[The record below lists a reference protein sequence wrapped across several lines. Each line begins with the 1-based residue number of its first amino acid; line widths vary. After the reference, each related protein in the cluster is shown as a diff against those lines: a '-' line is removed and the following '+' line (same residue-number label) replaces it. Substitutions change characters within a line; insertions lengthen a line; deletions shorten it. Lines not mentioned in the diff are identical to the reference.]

1 MDPHVL
7 HNSIGNITL
16 VDKTGNHQFLSKYDV
31 VLLYFSAH
39 WCPPCREFTPR
50 LKQFYE
56 NLPRGSVKIV
66 FVSWDKSHE
75 EFTSYFYNEHGDWL
89 AVNFNSNRQE
99 LGQKYGIEG
108 IPALLLINNKTGD
121 SCLSQDMLRSQI
133 SSPSTNHLDAL
144 LEWEKASVAPYRL
157 PYGQLV
163 KIYFLKSKPEFNG
176 KEGKVVGW
184 KEKRCIV
191 KIGSNEELALKRE
204 NLFPIGVK
212 DKLSGNSI
220 IKPVTEDRTQ
230 YFVVDSNKIEE
241 IVEIDSIEL
250 DAGTP
255 VVLRK
260 LTTTKWNGASG
271 VIQGAMEDE
280 KYFVYMNS
288 REILKIKK
296 ANIFV

>member
-7 HNSIGNITL
+7 HSYIGNTTL
-16 VDKTGNHQFLSKYDV
+16 VDKTGTHQYLTKYDI

-50 LKQFYE
+50 LKQFYN

-66 FVSWDKSHE
+66 FVSWDKSNE
-75 EFTSYFYNEHGDWL
+75 EFTSYFHNEHGDWL
-89 AVNFNSNRQE
+89 AVNFSSNRQE

-108 IPALLLINNKTGD
+108 IPALLLIDNKTGD
-121 SCLSQDMLRSQI
+121 SCLSQDRLRSQI
-133 SSPSTNHLDAL
+133 STPATNQIDAL
-144 LEWEKASVAPYRL
+144 LEWEKSSAVPYRL
-157 PYGQLV
+157 AHGLPV
-163 KIYFLKSKPEFNG
+163 IICFLKSKPELNG

-191 KIGSNEELALKRE
+191 KIGNNEELALKRD
-204 NLFPIGVK
+204 NLFPSGIK
-212 DKLSGNSI
+212 DKISGKSI
-220 IKPVTEDRTQ
+220 IKPVTEDRTN
-230 YFVVDSNKIEE
+230 YLLADGDNVEE
-241 IVEIDSIEL
+241 TIEIDRIEL
-250 DAGTP
+250 NAGTP
-255 VVLRK
+255 VVLTK

-271 VIQGAMEDE
+271 VIQGAMDDE